1 MSGAALASQGDATL
15 GPQNGAPPAAPVAVF
30 EQTAIGAQMLVY
42 GVVPIS
48 LGERLSL
55 FANAPL
61 TPRKLQRPIN
71 HGLFDMNARNQ
82 LEMF

>member
-1 MSGAALASQGDATL
+1 MSGAVPAPQEGASPAL
-15 GPQNGAPPAAPVAVF
+15 PVPAF

-42 GVVPIS
+42 GVAPVT
-48 LGERLSL
+48 LGERLSM

-61 TPRKLQRPIN
+61 VPRKSQRPIN
-71 HGLFDMNARNQ
+71 HGLFDTNARKQ